1 MLMKKF
7 RKANLSFFLLLIY
20 MLVFSCNNSD
30 VKEYEK
36 VKENNLK
43 DSIKVQKLKIQTH

>member
-1 MLMKKF
+1 MKKF
-7 RKANLSFFLLLIY
+7 HKENRSFFLLLIFTFI
-20 MLVFSCNNSD
+20 FSCNGSD

-36 VKENNLK
+36 VKEDNFK